1 MEVIFQSRFPLRLRL
16 KERNP
21 HSQGKANHHPNACP
35 SQFLCRRGSV
45 SLGLS
50 GKFLDPVRT
59 HHECQPGY
67 QSWFQDSH
75 FSVGG
80 PRREAVARESIQLMF
95 FSLLTVLTLFQP
107 LGYFKE
113 ADGSQLLTAG
123 PFHLHW
129 NITLTRCHSM
139 GPSTFRH
146 TLAACVLMGSHGV
159 A

>member
-67 QSWFQDSH
+67 QSWFQDSI
-75 FSVGG
+75 FLSVGPKG
-80 PRREAVARESIQLMF
+80 GRLSSCLKIHPADV
-95 FSLLTVLTLFQP
+95 FSLLIVLTLFHFQGCIGKDSSASSLHSP
-107 LGYFKE
+107 FP
-113 ADGSQLLTAG
+113 SLLFSAS
-123 PFHLHW
+123 PQIKLW
-129 NITLTRCHSM
+129 N
-139 GPSTFRH
+139 
-146 TLAACVLMGSHGV
+146 
-159 A
+159 